1 MCNSAPSPMRRL
13 GALVHPPC
21 VQGPSDWKRSSMDT
35 QEPTPQEEAFT
46 LGEPALVCRWR
57 MTARRVPLLNRH
69 IRALGAR
76 RLNGEAV
83 PRSLLSWAKQHIEW
97 TLADGATQH
106 PDGVLMVVVDVAGRA
121 AMTVGPYEPLVETE
135 PLSLAARAL
144 ASAREAAST
153 GVAPET
159 LWSVRDGALVWG
171 AAEGELPSGAATLV
185 LDLARTLG
193 VAVTRGPRLAEA
205 VAAGEAD
212 GAHVLLVSDEHGVVP
227 AAGCDD
233 ELARRLAQGYATLLE
248 KASRR
253 PCGA

>member
-1 MCNSAPSPMRRL
+1 MEEFEL
-13 GALVHPPC
+13 G
-21 VQGPSDWKRSSMDT
+21 T
-35 QEPTPQEEAFT
+35 
-46 LGEPALVCRWR
+46 PALVCRWR
-57 MTARRVPLLNRH
+57 LAARTLPLENRH
-69 IRALGAR
+69 LRALSQRHVNGASVTTG
-76 RLNGEAV
+76 LVA
-83 PRSLLSWAKQHIEW
+83 WAKQHIEW

-212 GAHVLLVSDEHGVVP
+212 GAHVLLVSDEHGVIP

-248 KASRR
+248 EASRR
-253 PCGA
+253 PFGA

>member
-1 MCNSAPSPMRRL
+1 MEEFEL
-13 GALVHPPC
+13 G
-21 VQGPSDWKRSSMDT
+21 T
-35 QEPTPQEEAFT
+35 
-46 LGEPALVCRWR
+46 PALVCRWR
-57 MTARRVPLLNRH
+57 LAARTLPLENRH
-69 IRALGAR
+69 LRALSQRHVNGASVTTG
-76 RLNGEAV
+76 LVA
-83 PRSLLSWAKQHIEW
+83 WAKQHIEW

-212 GAHVLLVSDEHGVVP
+212 GARVLLVSDEHGVVP

-253 PCGA
+253 PFGA

>member
-1 MCNSAPSPMRRL
+1 MEEFEL
-13 GALVHPPC
+13 G
-21 VQGPSDWKRSSMDT
+21 T
-35 QEPTPQEEAFT
+35 
-46 LGEPALVCRWR
+46 PALVCRWR
-57 MTARRVPLLNRH
+57 LAARTLPLENRH
-69 IRALGAR
+69 LRALSQRHVNGASVTTG
-76 RLNGEAV
+76 LVA
-83 PRSLLSWAKQHIEW
+83 WAKQHIEW

-193 VAVTRGPRLAEA
+193 VAVTRGPRLAEG

-253 PCGA
+253 PFGA

>member
-1 MCNSAPSPMRRL
+1 MEEFEL
-13 GALVHPPC
+13 G
-21 VQGPSDWKRSSMDT
+21 T
-35 QEPTPQEEAFT
+35 
-46 LGEPALVCRWR
+46 PALVCRWR
-57 MTARRVPLLNRH
+57 LAARTLPLENRH
-69 IRALGAR
+69 LRALSQRHVNGASVTTG
-76 RLNGEAV
+76 LVA
-83 PRSLLSWAKQHIEW
+83 WAKQHIEW

-135 PLSLAARAL
+135 PRSLAARAL

-233 ELARRLAQGYATLLE
+233 
-248 KASRR
+248 
-253 PCGA
+253 

>member
-1 MCNSAPSPMRRL
+1 MEEFEL
-13 GALVHPPC
+13 G
-21 VQGPSDWKRSSMDT
+21 T
-35 QEPTPQEEAFT
+35 
-46 LGEPALVCRWR
+46 PALVCRWR
-57 MTARRVPLLNRH
+57 LAARTLPLENRH
-69 IRALGAR
+69 LRALSQRHVNGASVTTG
-76 RLNGEAV
+76 LVA
-83 PRSLLSWAKQHIEW
+83 WAKQHIEW

-144 ASAREAAST
+144 PSAREAAST

-253 PCGA
+253 PFGA

>member
-1 MCNSAPSPMRRL
+1 MEEFEL
-13 GALVHPPC
+13 G
-21 VQGPSDWKRSSMDT
+21 T
-35 QEPTPQEEAFT
+35 
-46 LGEPALVCRWR
+46 PALVCRWR
-57 MTARRVPLLNRH
+57 LAARTLPLENRH
-69 IRALGAR
+69 LRALSQRHVNGASVTTG
-76 RLNGEAV
+76 LVA
-83 PRSLLSWAKQHIEW
+83 WAKQHIEW

-135 PLSLAARAL
+135 PLPLAARAL

-159 LWSVRDGALVWG
+159 LWSVRYGALVWG

-205 VAAGEAD
+205 VAAGDAD
-212 GAHVLLVSDEHGVVP
+212 GAHVLLISDEHGVVP

-253 PCGA
+253 PFGA

>member
-1 MCNSAPSPMRRL
+1 MEEFEL
-13 GALVHPPC
+13 G
-21 VQGPSDWKRSSMDT
+21 T
-35 QEPTPQEEAFT
+35 
-46 LGEPALVCRWR
+46 PALVCRWR
-57 MTARRVPLLNRH
+57 LAARTLPLENRH
-69 IRALGAR
+69 LRALSQRHVNGASVTTG
-76 RLNGEAV
+76 LVA
-83 PRSLLSWAKQHIEW
+83 WAKQHIEW

-121 AMTVGPYEPLVETE
+121 AMTVGPYEPLVKTE

-253 PCGA
+253 PFGA

>member
-21 VQGPSDWKRSSMDT
+21 AQGPSDWKRSSMDT

-97 TLADGATQH
+97 SLADDTTVAV
-106 PDGVLMVVVDVAGRA
+106 PDDGVLMLVIDKAGHA
-121 AMTVGPYEPLVETE
+121 AMSTGAYEPLANIAAEA
-135 PLSLAARAL
+135 LAYRAL
-144 ASAREAAST
+144 GARREADET
-153 GVAPET
+153 GVAPEV
-159 LWSVRDGALVWG
+159 LACAADGGRRAGAWRIGGRRACRDGIACPP
-171 AAEGELPSGAATLV
+171 ACR
-185 LDLARTLG
+185 DAR
-193 VAVTRGPRLAEA
+193 
-205 VAAGEAD
+205 
-212 GAHVLLVSDEHGVVP
+212 S
-227 AAGCDD
+227 
-233 ELARRLAQGYATLLE
+233 AR
-248 KASRR
+248 
-253 PCGA
+253 